1 MYFQRIKHLREEFE
15 YTQDYVAK
23 YLGCNRSTYANWETG
38 NIIIPLDI
46 ASKLAILYSVPLS
59 FILGVGTI
67 HSIHDKIKII
77 DYEHMRKRLNE
88 LKVNNN
94 DSYEKISRYIN
105 NNRSTTNRY
114 FNGKVNIPTD
124 KLILLCEYYNVD
136 VDELCG
142 IK

>member
-38 NIIIPLDI
+38 NIIIPLDV

-67 HSIHDKIKII
+67 HSVHDKIKII
-77 DYEHMRKRLNE
+77 DHEYMRKKLNE
-88 LKVNNN
+88 LKANNN

-142 IK
+142 TK

>member
-1 MYFQRIKHLREEFE
+1 MYSQRIKHLRENFE
-15 YTQDYVAK
+15 YSQDFVAN
-23 YLGCNRSTYANWETG
+23 YLECNRSTYANWETG

-46 ASKLAILYSVPLS
+46 ASKLAILYGVPLS

-67 HSIHDKIKII
+67 HSINKEIKQI
-77 DYEHMRKRLNE
+77 DYEYMKKRLNE
-88 LKVNNN
+88 LKKNNH
-94 DSYEKISRYIN
+94 DTYEKISKYIN

-142 IK
+142 TK

>member
-1 MYFQRIKHLREEFE
+1 
-15 YTQDYVAK
+15 
-23 YLGCNRSTYANWETG
+23 
-38 NIIIPLDI
+38 
-46 ASKLAILYSVPLS
+46 
-59 FILGVGTI
+59 
-67 HSIHDKIKII
+67 
-77 DYEHMRKRLNE
+77 MRKKLKE

-114 FNGKVNIPTD
+114 FNGKVNIPID

-142 IK
+142 TK